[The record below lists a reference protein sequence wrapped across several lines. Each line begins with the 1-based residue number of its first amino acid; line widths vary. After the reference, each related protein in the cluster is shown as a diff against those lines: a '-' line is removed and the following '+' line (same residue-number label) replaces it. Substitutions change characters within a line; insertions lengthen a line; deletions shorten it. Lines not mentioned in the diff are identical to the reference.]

1 MFQERFSGDIE
12 IRLRDGGKGRD
23 ELGQD
28 QGGVAGNSKTRVAQ
42 HERVTNALR
51 HMQSLLGYRHVV
63 SLSRSTMTTCDAETQ
78 NISLEWVEGLKH
90 K

>member
-1 MFQERFSGDIE
+1 ML

-51 HMQSLLGYRHVV
+51 HSNNCSGIVTLCHSL
-63 SLSRSTMTTCDAETQ
+63 
-78 NISLEWVEGLKH
+78 
-90 K
+90 